1 MIFSIKHIEI
11 PMATIKNNV
20 PMSVEE
26 KYSGILIESSFEG
39 PINNVVEEL
48 VDEVAGE
55 RVEVLLADAEKLV

>member
-1 MIFSIKHIEI
+1 
-11 PMATIKNNV
+11 MATIKNNV